1 MDRTR
6 IVAPKTVSDMMS
18 PAVVYG
24 SEAETLE
31 KAEADMETFGIRH
44 LPVVDEA
51 GHVLGIVSHRGVL
64 RALARH
70 KGGKQQGTL
79 AQHMSRDVQKVKR
92 STPAADAAQ
101 LILDKK
107 IGCVLVVDDDETLI
121 GIVTET
127 DFVRFAAQA
136 LRGG

>member
-6 IVAPKTVSDMMS
+6 FVAPKTVSELMS
-18 PAVVYG
+18 PAVVFG
-24 SEAETLE
+24 SEPETLE

-51 GHVLGIVSHRGVL
+51 GQVLGIVSHRGVL
-64 RALARH
+64 RALASH
-70 KGGKQQGTL
+70 KGSKQQASLGE
-79 AQHMSRDVQKVKR
+79 HMSRDVQKVKT

-107 IGCVLVVDDDETLI
+107 IGCVLVVDDDETLV

-127 DFVRFAAQA
+127 DFVRVAAQA
-136 LRGG
+136 LRNG